1 MSTKSSSRFT
11 PVIIAISVVIGILIG
26 TFYAKHFAGNRLGII
41 NGSSNKLNALLR
53 IVDDQYV
60 DTVNMTDLV
69 EKAMPQILAEL
80 DPHSTYIPAQN
91 LEEVN
96 SELEGSFSGIGI
108 QFTIQNDTIHVNAVI
123 QGGPSE
129 KVGLMAGDRIVTVDD
144 SLFVGKKVTNERAM
158 RTLKGPKGS
167 QVKLG
172 IKRMGEKELLNFN
185 ITRGDIP
192 QNTVEKVEDF
202 EKLFSDINAG
212 NCGLFVDTINIAF
225 DIDIKGFQQRS
236 IDSPNNEIVIKG
248 SQEAFVENLRTN
260 TSLLRRIVNN
270 ENLIIENVEV
280 GKVTKT
286 KCAVCYLQNITNLDL
301 VAEVKYRLNNL
312 AIDSLLSAGQLE
324 QLISDSN
331 EFGIPETMSTERPD
345 KCAKYMLQGRI
356 IVIVNGTPYALILP
370 ATLIDFMTSPEDTN
384 LKVNFS
390 NFLRGIRFLGAF
402 LTLLLPGIYIAITSF
417 HQEILPTELL
427 FSILAS
433 RENVPFPV
441 IVEILIMEI
450 SFELI
455 REAGLRVP
463 SPIGPTIGIVGALVL
478 GQAAVSAS
486 IVSPILII
494 IVAIT
499 GIASFT
505 IPDFSFGFHLRYFR
519 FVFIL
524 LGYMAGFLGIGIGI
538 FVYISILCSLKSF
551 GVSFTAP
558 LAPLSNLKG
567 NGYFLPPVWKREYR
581 PSYVAPQKMKR
592 EEKISMKW
600 KYDSFGGDKN
610 GK

>member
-1 MSTKSSSRFT
+1 MDLKTLFSKTFT
-11 PVIIAISVVIGILIG
+11 YTPEVKYNFDILEDE
-26 TFYAKHFAGNRLGII
+26 N
-41 NGSSNKLNALLR
+41 SKLNNNHKENEIEKVSIFPSL
-53 IVDDQYV
+53 D
-60 DTVNMTDLV
+60 VN
-69 EKAMPQILAEL
+69 L
-80 DPHSTYIPAQN
+80 DYIKSKYN
-91 LEEVN
+91 TLIN
-96 SELEGSFSGIGI
+96 SDIIIRE
-108 QFTIQNDTIHVNAVI
+108 FTINARNKQYNAFLLYIDGMADTQLMNDFILKPLMMRNQNNLYDGNQSRII
-123 QGGPSE
+123 SE
-129 KVGLMAGDRIVTVDD
+129 AITNNITVRKVKKFDMA
-144 SLFVGKKVTNERAM
+144 EY
-158 RTLKGPKGS
+158 
-167 QVKLG
+167 
-172 IKRMGEKELLNFN
+172 LLNCL
-185 ITRGDIP
+185 IP
-192 QNTVEKVEDF
+192 QNTVEKVQDF
-202 EKLFSDINAG
+202 DDVFKGVNSG
-212 NCGLFVDTINIAF
+212 NCALFVDTLNLAF
-225 DIDIKGFQQRS
+225 DIDIKGFKQRS

-248 SQEAFVENLRTN
+248 SQEAFVENIRTN

-270 ENLIIENVEV
+270 ENLIIENIEV

-286 KCAVCYLQNITNLDL
+286 KCAVCYLQNITNSDL

-312 AIDSLLSAGQLE
+312 AVDSILSSGQLE
-324 QLISDSN
+324 QLISDTN
-331 EFGIPETMSTERPD
+331 DFGIPETMSTERPD

-370 ATLIDFMTSPEDTN
+370 VTLIDFMTSPEDTN
-384 LKVNFS
+384 LKVNFA
-390 NFLRGIRFLGAF
+390 NFLRAIRFLGAF
-402 LTLLLPGIYIAITSF
+402 LTLLLPGLYIAITSF

-433 RENVPFPV
+433 RENVPFPI

-519 FVFIL
+519 FLFIL
-524 LGYMAGFLGIGIGI
+524 LGYMAGFLGIGIGV
-538 FVYISILCSLKSF
+538 FAYISILCSLKSF
-551 GVSFTAP
+551 GVSFTSP
-558 LAPLSNLKG
+558 LAPLSNQKG
-567 NGYFLPPVWKREYR
+567 NGYFLPPIWKREYR
-581 PSYVAPQKMKR
+581 DSYVAPKKINR

-600 KYDSFGGDKN
+600 KYGSSGGDKN
-610 GK
+610 V